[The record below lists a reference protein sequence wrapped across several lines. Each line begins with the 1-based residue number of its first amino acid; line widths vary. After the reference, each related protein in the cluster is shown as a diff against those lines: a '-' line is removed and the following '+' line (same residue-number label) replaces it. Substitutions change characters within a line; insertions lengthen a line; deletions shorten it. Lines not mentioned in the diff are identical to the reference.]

1 MSLKLHRLLAFC
13 FLFFISQKS
22 HAVTLTSGQVDYTT
36 PGDITTSA
44 SGIISSLSGTSS
56 SLNKIKNTHIITTGN
71 SGATSSAYAIRSGG
85 DYNQITNDLGA
96 SIITTGSSGRGISVS
111 DFSIV
116 NNLGTITTQGST
128 SYGIYAGGNS
138 DVVTNSGSINTSG
151 TTSYGIYLSG
161 DNNSAT
167 NSGSISTKV
176 YGIYL
181 NGNGNQVSNSGTI
194 TTSTGSTAYG
204 IYVSAGTSSTASA
217 SNYSLVNNSGAIS
230 SNSHGIYSKDA
241 YAQITNSGTITTSS
255 GSSIYG
261 IRSEG
266 EKSTITN
273 SGDII
278 STNYAIYNSGEN
290 VVINNSGN
298 LSGGVYVGSGTLNI
312 LSGSISGTVN
322 GSSGIGN
329 VVVSA
334 NFSQTS
340 IFKDLDNL
348 TINSAATLNS
358 TNKISANK
366 ILIGADSVF
375 TITTGSSVSG
385 TIAGVSDLVGT
396 LNISGIS
403 FISSNSI
410 GEFGSALKYLNIT
423 SDASVTAFGDIYVS
437 DTFLDGTLNFN
448 GADNLTIFGNL
459 SGSGAGIVNIDE
471 KNQIIS
477 GNFSLAAGD
486 ELSLTLKNG
495 GAGNIAVRGSADI
508 AKNSKLAI
516 TTSYNQGYIA
526 SGTKYNIIEA
536 AAGEINSVSDENISV
551 NGANSNIYGFLKF
564 TTDTTRNSLVLNID
578 RLSAK
583 EVTTDENAQNIYN
596 NLSEIGVN
604 SAGKLLEFQEYLDS
618 SGLSGNAVSKALKQL
633 APQLGKANLAVSNN
647 VVLNSIKNAERR
659 LRKIHNDFSTGIW
672 GQTIGA
678 SATQNAVKDD
688 EGYKANSVGMVF
700 GIDEEMSDSATI
712 GTALSYI
719 RSDIKSSD
727 GFKKTLVSTIGVSIY
742 NEQNFGKYFL
752 DNIVNF
758 SWNQFSSQREIEAAN
773 ANTSSRYN
781 GQIYGA
787 KILGGW
793 IENFQHG
800 LSLTPEFSVSFLH
813 NNIGSYSEKGAEE
826 LNLKVGA
833 MSANFL
839 EIRAGLNLGWIAKV
853 AEFPE
858 FKKVASSVRIS
869 YGYSLINDAPDLVSN
884 FEGQN
889 SSFNSKISNVDRG
902 SLKLGM
908 AFYAYHAEA
917 TTFGLDYDFEKR
929 ATYQSHFVLA
939 RVKQEF

>member
-1 MSLKLHRLLAFC
+1 MPLKLHRVLAFC
-13 FLFFISQKS
+13 FIFFISQKS
-22 HAVTLTSGQVDYTT
+22 HAVTLTSGQTDYTT
-36 PGDITTSA
+36 TDDITTSA
-44 SGIISSLSGTSS
+44 SGIISSLSGNSS
-56 SLNKIKNTHIITTGN
+56 SLNKIKNTHVITTGN
-71 SGATSSAYAIRSGG
+71 FGATSSAYGIRSGG
-85 DYNQITNDLGA
+85 DYNQITNDLDA
-96 SIITTGSSGRGISVS
+96 SIFTTGSSGRGISVS

-116 NNLGTITTQGST
+116 NNLGSITTQGST

-181 NGNGNQVSNSGTI
+181 NGNANQVSNSGTI

-204 IYVSAGTSSTASA
+204 IYVSAGTSSSASA
-217 SNYSLVNNSGAIS
+217 SNYSLVNNSGVIS

-241 YAQITNSGTITTSS
+241 YTQIINSGTITTSS

-266 EKSTITN
+266 DNSIITN
-273 SGDII
+273 SGNII
-278 STNYAIYNSGEN
+278 SSNYAIYNSGEDA
-290 VVINNSGN
+290 VINNSGN
-298 LSGGVYVGSGTLNI
+298 LSGGVYIGSGTLNI
-312 LSGSISGTVN
+312 LGGSITGNVD

-334 NFSQTS
+334 NFNQTS
-340 IFKDLDNL
+340 IFKDLNIL

-358 TNKISANK
+358 TNQISANR
-366 ILIGADSVF
+366 ILIGADSVL
-375 TITTGSSVSG
+375 TIMEGSSLSG
-385 TIAGVSDLVGT
+385 EIAGVSDSVGT

-403 FISSNSI
+403 FISENSI
-410 GEFGSALKYLNIT
+410 GEFGSSLKNLNIT
-423 SDASVTAFGDIYVS
+423 SDGSVTASDDIYVS
-437 DTFLDGTLNFN
+437 DIFLDGTLNFN

-459 SGSGAGIVNIDE
+459 SGSGAGIVNIGE

-477 GNFSLAAGD
+477 GNLSLAAGD
-486 ELSLTLKNG
+486 KLSLTLKNN
-495 GAGNIAVRGSADI
+495 GAGNIAVGGFADI

-516 TTSYNQGYIA
+516 TTSSNQGYIA

-551 NGANSNIYGFLKF
+551 NGTNSNIYGFLKF
-564 TTDTTRNSLVLNID
+564 TTDTTANSLVLNID

-596 NLSEIGVN
+596 NLSEIGAN
-604 SAGKLLEFQEYLDS
+604 STGKLLEFQEYLDS
-618 SGLSGNAVSKALKQL
+618 SGLNGDQLSKALKQL
-633 APQLGKANLAVSNN
+633 APQLGKANLAVTNN
-647 VVLNSIKNAERR
+647 VVLNSIKNAEMR
-659 LRKIHNDFSTGIW
+659 LGKIHNDFSTGFW
-672 GQTIGA
+672 SQAIGA
-678 SATQNAVKDD
+678 SATQNATKDD

-700 GIDEEMSDSATI
+700 GVDEEISDSAII
-712 GTALSYI
+712 GTALSYV
-719 RSDIKSSD
+719 RSDVKSLD
-727 GFKKTLVSTIGVSIY
+727 GFKKTLVSTIGISIY

-758 SWNQFSSQREIEAAN
+758 SWNQFSSQREIEAASAN
-773 ANTSSRYN
+773 ASSRYN

-813 NNIGSYSEKGAEE
+813 NNIGSYSEKDAEE

-839 EIRAGLNLGWIAKV
+839 ESRAGLNLGWITKV
-853 AEFPE
+853 EEFPE
-858 FKKVASSVRIS
+858 FKKVASSVKIS

-884 FEGQN
+884 FEGRD
-889 SSFNSKISNVDRG
+889 SSFNTKISDVDRG
-902 SLKLGM
+902 SLKLGI
-908 AFYAYHAEA
+908 AFEAYHAEA
-917 TTFGLDYDFEKR
+917 TTFGLDYDFEKK
-929 ATYQSHFVLA
+929 ATYQSQFVVA